1 MRARAHGRLWSEYRG
16 GTVSDDTQK
25 QLISVIVTGVAFVL
39 ASRLAEDLI
48 DAPEVRG
55 MGADVKEGLLQAT
68 FSLLSTVVASILIR
82 RALGGR

>member
-1 MRARAHGRLWSEYRG
+1 VSEYRG

-25 QLISVIVTGVAFVL
+25 QLISVIATGIAFVL
-39 ASRLAEDLI
+39 ASRLAEDLM

-55 MGADVKEGLLQAT
+55 MGDDLKEGLLQAS

-82 RALGGR
+82 RALGSR

>member
-1 MRARAHGRLWSEYRG
+1 M
-16 GTVSDDTQK
+16 TDDNRK
-25 QLISVIVTGVAFVL
+25 QLISILATGVAFVL

-55 MGADVKEGLLQAT
+55 VGDDVKEGLLQAS
-68 FSLLSTVVASILIR
+68 FSLLSTVVASVLIR